1 MGAIGP
7 GLVVLLGV
15 GQGDTDADA
24 DTLADKVLNL
34 RVFSDEAGQM
44 NRSVLDVVGRAPRRL
59 AVHPARR
66 RAQGAPAVLLGRGAA
81 RGGEPAVRALRGA
94 PAAVGPPGGDR
105 RLPRDDGRGPREPG
119 AGHDPPRLT
128 EALLTMATAR
138 RSSRA
143 PAAALRLLAAVAG
156 LLLFVLALELLKRG
170 AGGVGPMLRAAGVS
184 GLAGGIGAGW
194 IGACL
199 LLSGSPVAAVALTLL
214 ASGTLT
220 TAETFGMISGSRLG
234 ASFVVLVVGVLEDL
248 RAGRRE
254 ARSAYIGVTALV
266 ATAVTYLPAMGL
278 SWLALERGA
287 LAGLRL
293 EGRDLE
299 GIVERL
305 YGPVLHAASAL
316 AAAGGAL
323 RGRGRPAAPRVQG
336 LRSRPAR
343 PRVRPRA
350 APARGPRRLPA
361 LVHVRG
367 RPRDHRDDPVGLG
380 VDLAPRPARRARL
393 RPARERVAL
402 HPRGERHDPR
412 GHALRRGARGPPGL
426 GADGGPADGLG
437 RRSCRCPPSSCF
449 PARSAGRST
458 AWPRSP
464 RAARGR
470 WPCSWPSCSPSR
482 SRSSPSSEEDAHG
495 RARLPRPVAPG

>member
-1 MGAIGP
+1 MISSRTVRGVVQRVSEASIRVGGEVVGAIGP

-15 GQGDTDADA
+15 GCGDAERDADY
-24 DTLADKVLNL
+24 LAEKILNL
-34 RVFSDEAGQM
+34 RVFPDEAGQM
-44 NRSVLDVVGRAPRRL
+44 NRSVLDASGGLLVVS
-59 AVHPARR
+59 
-66 RAQGAPAVLLGRGAA
+66 QFTLLGDARKGRRPSYSDAA
-81 RGGEPAVRALRGA
+81 PPEEANRLYEHFVRAS
-94 PAAVGPPGGDR
+94 AAVGPPGGDR

-119 AGHDPPRLT
+119 PGHDPPRLP
-128 EALLTMATAR
+128 EALLTMAAAR
-138 RSSRA
+138 ARLRA
-143 PAAALRLLAAVAG
+143 LALALRLLAAAAG

-287 LAGLRL
+287 LSGLRL

-305 YGPVLHAASAL
+305 YGPVLHATSAL
-316 AAAGGAL
+316 AAADRAL
-323 RGRGRPAAPRVQG
+323 RGRGRPAARS
-336 LRSRPAR
+336 RSRPSI
-343 PRVRPRA
+343 
-350 APARGPRRLPA
+350 APCPTSPPA
-361 LVHVRG
+361 
-367 RPRDHRDDPVGLG
+367 
-380 VDLAPRPARRARL
+380 
-393 RPARERVAL
+393 
-402 HPRGERHDPR
+402 
-412 GHALRRGARGPPGL
+412 
-426 GADGGPADGLG
+426 GG
-437 RRSCRCPPSSCF
+437 RSCRRTTSST
-449 PARSAGRST
+449 GR
-458 AWPRSP
+458 
-464 RAARGR
+464 G
-470 WPCSWPSCSPSR
+470 SCSGWAS
-482 SRSSPSSEEDAHG
+482 
-495 RARLPRPVAPG
+495 